1 LVRLDIGIDTEIWV
15 GDVGLFALLGLEE
28 SKRTVLVLSCGN
40 FTGGEFVFKWD
51 EFMSGLDSNLLIVV
65 FVTVL
70 SLLEIRGLLHSI
82 DGSGNLLLFTFIG
95 RGSLTAR

>member
-1 LVRLDIGIDTEIWV
+1 MGDVRL
-15 GDVGLFALLGLEE
+15 FAFWDL

-40 FTGGEFVFKWD
+40 FTGGELVFKWD

-70 SLLEIRGLLHSI
+70 SLFEIRGLLHSI

-95 RGSLTAR
+95 RGSLTAM